1 MVRSCGCRSATP
13 VGSRHEDRWG
23 GAIDNRARLL
33 IECVRAVR
41 AQVGPGFPVSVK
53 LNSDD
58 FRKGGF
64 SHADCLKVVELL
76 NGEAREPLEISG
88 PERPRSGPGS
98 VL

>member
-1 MVRSCGCRSATP
+1 MLAR
-13 VGSRHEDRWG
+13 
-23 GAIDNRARLL
+23 GARA
-33 IECVRAVR
+33 E
-41 AQVGPGFPVSVK
+41 VGPGFPVSVK

-76 NGEAREPLEISG
+76 NGEALDLLEISG